1 MGSSSFRS
9 LGATCCAALHDVHQ
23 PVESP
28 PEFVA
33 LYPES
38 DYNSSNYARRI
49 YNGMHSA
56 VEFVVKNVTE
66 EMQAAELW
74 DNSVFVR
81 TIRHDKRNIVAGGR
95 VVAPSDHHQC
105 RPLRY

>member
-1 MGSSSFRS
+1 
-9 LGATCCAALHDVHQ
+9 
-23 PVESP
+23 
-28 PEFVA
+28 
-33 LYPES
+33 
-38 DYNSSNYARRI
+38 
-49 YNGMHSA
+49 MHSA

>member
-1 MGSSSFRS
+1 M
-9 LGATCCAALHDVHQ
+9 
-23 PVESP
+23 
-28 PEFVA
+28 A

-38 DYNSSNYARRI
+38 DYNASNYGRRI

-66 EMQAAELW
+66 ELQAAQLW

-81 TIRHDKRNIVAGGR
+81 TIRHDKRCGR
-95 VVAPSDHHQC
+95 RQGCAF
-105 RPLRY
+105 